1 MKAQTIPA
9 TYDVKVWHQ
18 LTEHRI
24 VIRAKSADEAMS
36 QALLAL
42 KIRYESVTRMEAKER

>member
-1 MKAQTIPA
+1 M

-24 VIRAKSADEAMS
+24 VVRARDAQQAME
-36 QALLAL
+36 QALVLL
-42 KIRYESVTRMEAKER
+42 KLSFESVTKMEAKERS